1 MVLSRQLFSL
11 TLYSLL
17 GSIVFGQDERSP
29 EEVAEATSSPAP
41 ISGALYLDAWQIEKE
56 FLFTPMALQQ
66 WYDLGLQSD
75 SNLSPE
81 RRASLKPVIGNF
93 LASRCLVS
101 IRDEPI
107 AFTLDRIH
115 FIQPDASEFS
125 PIDPD
130 DTVLAGETWISVV
143 FAAPHSDPRQALQL
157 VWDLIPETDDF
168 VTVKVA
174 DPEGTRIFELNRLN
188 PALNIRGRFRP
199 EERAPPPPAPSVNQ
213 GNSQKIPVPLLSIIL
228 LLAAILVGFT
238 SYRKKKLGILR
249 ISAIAL
255 ATIAAI
261 SARGISGEITLK
273 ASTKAISDTDA
284 AEILDPLLRGI
295 YHSFN
300 YTDQE
305 QQYEKLSLV
314 ATGEALTPIFLDLQ
328 RILRSRE
335 RDGSRVRVK
344 DLGISKCIATPV
356 EGRPGFEALCSW
368 QAEGRVGH
376 WGHFHDR
383 SNAYRAVF
391 IVEPL
396 NGTWKITGLDLQD
409 RERKPAHPQP
419 SQQQLE

>member
-1 MVLSRQLFSL
+1 MVLSRQLLSL
-11 TLYSLL
+11 TLYSLI
-17 GSIVFGQDERSP
+17 GSIALGQNDRST
-29 EEVAEATSSPAP
+29 EEAAEATSNPAP
-41 ISGALYLDAWQIEKE
+41 VSGALYLDSWQIEKE
-56 FLFTPMALQQ
+56 FLFTPIALQQ

-75 SNLSPE
+75 SDLPPE
-81 RRASLKPVIGNF
+81 RRASLKPIIGKF
-93 LASRCLVS
+93 LASRCRVS
-101 IRDEPI
+101 IRDQPV

-157 VWDLIPETDDF
+157 EWDLIPETDGS

-199 EERAPPPPAPSVNQ
+199 EERAPPTPAPSVNQ
-213 GNSQKIPVPLLSIIL
+213 GNSQKIAVPYLTITL
-228 LLAAILVGFT
+228 LLAGILVGFT
-238 SYRKKKLGILR
+238 SYRKRKLGILR
-249 ISAIAL
+249 TSAL
-255 ATIAAI
+255 ALAIIAAI

-273 ASTKAISDTDA
+273 ASTTAISDADA
-284 AEILDPLLRGI
+284 TKILDPLLRGI

-300 YTDQE
+300 YTDQA

-344 DLGISKCIATPV
+344 DLGISKCTTTPL

-383 SNAYRAVF
+383 ANAYRAVF

-409 RERKPAHPQP
+409 RERKPAHLQP
-419 SQQQLE
+419 SLQQPE